1 MSSCRKK
8 IADTMSFGFV
18 SSFIVQFSCYIV
30 QTAVD
35 ATFSVIGPDSLMV
48 GTTGVWT
55 ITTVIPDLVSMLS
68 LDVLSPISQPG
79 VLAIDAISIGS
90 VGK

>member
-1 MSSCRKK
+1 M
-8 IADTMSFGFV
+8 
-18 SSFIVQFSCYIV
+18 

-35 ATFSVIGPDSLMV
+35 PTFSVIGPDSLMV

-55 ITTVIPDLVSMLS
+55 ITTVIPDLFSRLS
-68 LDVLSPISQPG
+68 LDVLAPISQPG